1 MMLPPYIENLADT
14 DFETARRQAFIGAF
28 LDRLRGTP
36 HDLLPLD
43 EVRSRLVVRGQIDRG
58 IQVVPLAAIV
68 GSQGRSHDFDRR
80 FRPRTTRT
88 AGRWKQVSRARAE
101 QLELPPVELYK
112 LSEIYFVAD
121 GNHRISVARQ
131 AGQSDI
137 RAHVT
142 ELVVDVPLTPDLDLA
157 DLIRLE
163 EQADFFAWTNLGRLR
178 PGCVIDVRHLG
189 GYLELIR
196 HINWQRAC
204 LSAVRGTP
212 VSSEEAV
219 CDWYDT
225 VYVPLVAGIRT
236 SDLWRYVPARTE
248 ADLYLWLMEHGISY
262 LGHMPR
268 GRRWLNRLIGWAR
281 RYGAGQG
288 AV

>member
-1 MMLPPYIENLADT
+1 
-14 DFETARRQAFIGAF
+14 
-28 LDRLRGTP
+28 
-36 HDLLPLD
+36 
-43 EVRSRLVVRGQIDRG
+43 
-58 IQVVPLAAIV
+58 
-68 GSQGRSHDFDRR
+68 
-80 FRPRTTRT
+80 
-88 AGRWKQVSRARAE
+88 
-101 QLELPPVELYK
+101 
-112 LSEIYFVAD
+112 
-121 GNHRISVARQ
+121 
-131 AGQSDI
+131 I

-178 PGCVIDVRHLG
+178 PGSVIDVSRLG

-204 LSAVRGTP
+204 LSALRGTP

-225 VYVPLVAGIRT
+225 VYAPLVAGIRT

-248 ADLYLWLMEHGISY
+248 ADLYLWVMQHGISR
-262 LGHMPR
+262 LGRMPR
-268 GRRWLNRLIGWAR
+268 GQRWLNRLIRWAR

-288 AV
+288 EE

>member
-1 MMLPPYIENLADT
+1 MMLPPYIENVADT

-36 HDLLPLD
+36 RDLLPLA
-43 EVRSRLVVRGQIDRG
+43 EVRSRLVVRGQYDRG
-58 IQVVPLAAIV
+58 IQVVPLSAIV

-88 AGRWKQVSRARAE
+88 AGRWKQVSRARAQ
-101 QLELPPVELYK
+101 QLELPPVVLYK
-112 LSEIYFVAD
+112 LSGIYFVAD
-121 GNHRISVARQ
+121 GNHRVSVARQ
-131 AGQSDI
+131 AGQADI

-163 EQADFFAWTNLGRLR
+163 EQADFFAWTKLGQLR
-178 PGCVIDVRHLG
+178 PGCVIDVSNLG

-225 VYVPLVAGIRT
+225 VYTPLVAGLRT
-236 SDLWRYVPARTE
+236 SDLRRSVRARTE
-248 ADLYLWLMEHGISY
+248 ADLYLWVMEHGISR
-262 LGHMPR
+262 LGHLPH
-268 GRRWLNRLIGWAR
+268 GQRWLSRLLRWAR
-281 RYGAGQG
+281 RYGASRDE
-288 AV
+288 A